1 MLNRLVL
8 DYGLAVLGVPLCST
22 NTLSRVLSEY
32 CHDRKLLSPWQKG
45 FNWLSLLRLV
55 LEIFPHGYV
64 QWIHQLLYI
73 NYSTETEWSINRVYF
88 NFTQRWDRIEWI
100 TQNDDLLNIAKCILI
115 DNCRTRNWD
124 YNLLVYSLII
134 NIVDLSSTDP
144 VSAHTLSHNSS
155 TGRQGWNIRRFS
167 VWWRCS
173 NRRRHNIQGKKLKCI
188 PCQPERFKISL
199 KESVN

>member
-8 DYGLAVLGVPLCST
+8 DYGLAVPGVPLCST
-22 NTLSRVLSEY
+22 NTLTRVLSEY

-88 NFTQRWDRIEWI
+88 NFTQSWDRIEWI

-115 DNCRTRNWD
+115 DNCRIITTYQSAMFARNWD

-155 TGRQGWNIRRFS
+155 TGRQGWNIRTFP
-167 VWWRCS
+167 VWWRCI
-173 NRRRHNIQGKKLKCI
+173 NRRRHKNS
-188 PCQPERFKISL
+188 R
-199 KESVN
+199 